1 MAKCSC
7 SCKCDCTG
15 IGIVLS
21 IIIGIITAVIVYN
34 GLIDVTPAFL
44 WAIFGIGIASLFIA
58 LIAAVETRAIG
69 IEGCLCSI
77 ISTLLVGI
85 IGTIISSAF
94 ALGFGIAA
102 ASVPLAVLA
111 AIVTIFTLITI
122 SSFAC
127 LILCITDCN

>member
-21 IIIGIITAVIVYN
+21 IIVGIITAVTVYN

-44 WAIFGIGIASLFIA
+44 WAIFGIGTVSLFVA
-58 LIAAVETRAIG
+58 LIAAIEIRAAG
-69 IEGCLCSI
+69 LEGCICPVV
-77 ISTLLVGI
+77 STLLIGI

-102 ASVPLAVLA
+102 ASIPLAILA
-111 AIVTIFTLITI
+111 AIVTIFTLIMI

-127 LILCITDCN
+127 LTICVSGCD